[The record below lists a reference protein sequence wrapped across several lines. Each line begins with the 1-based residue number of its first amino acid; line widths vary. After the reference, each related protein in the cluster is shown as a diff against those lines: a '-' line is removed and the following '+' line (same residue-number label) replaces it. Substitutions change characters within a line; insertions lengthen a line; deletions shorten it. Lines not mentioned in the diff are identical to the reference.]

1 MRTVAIVEARMRSS
15 RLPGKVLRPI
25 LGRPML
31 QHLVERLR
39 RARTLDGI
47 VVATTADSSDDP
59 VEALTSALGVGLF
72 RGSEEDV
79 LGRVLEAAHR
89 APADVIVEVTGDCPL
104 VDPALVDQLV
114 VLYRT
119 GGYDYVSN
127 VLERTYPRG
136 MDVQVFATTA
146 LEAADRATGDPVH
159 REHVSL
165 YIYEHP
171 ETFRLH
177 NVRSGLPA
185 AQADLRLTVDTA
197 EDLALVTA
205 IFEALQ
211 PSRPGFSL
219 SDILALLER
228 RPELAALNR
237 GVAQKPVR

>member
-1 MRTVAIVEARMRSS
+1 VKTVAIVEARMRSS

-25 LGRPML
+25 LDRPML
-31 QHLVERLR
+31 QLLVERLR
-39 RARTLDGI
+39 LARRLDQI
-47 VVATTADSSDDP
+47 VVATTADPSDDP
-59 VEALTSALGVGLF
+59 VEALASALGVGLF

-79 LGRVLEAAHR
+79 LGRVREAAHR
-89 APADVIVEVTGDCPL
+89 SSAEVIVEVTGDCPL

-114 VLYRT
+114 GIYGT
-119 GGYDYVSN
+119 GAYDYVSN

-136 MDVQVFATTA
+136 MDVQVFATAA
-146 LEAADRATGDPVH
+146 LDAADLATDDPVH

-185 AQADLRLTVDTA
+185 SQADLRLTVDTA

-205 IFEALQ
+205 IFETLHPA
-211 PSRPGFSL
+211 RPGFSL
-219 SDILALLER
+219 ADILGLLDR